1 MEWLEG
7 LEEEGLAHPRA
18 LEERPEVYPHLMDVW
33 RAFFDASNARSIGFG
48 GVGGIPPSEI
58 EAEIR
63 RFRIEAWEDQEDFRF
78 LIRALDNEYLAY
90 QAEKSPPTKS

>member
-7 LEEEGLAHPRA
+7 LEDEGLAHPRA
-18 LEERPEVYPHLMDVW
+18 LQERPDLFPHLDMVW
-33 RAFFDASNARSIGFG
+33 QAFFDASNARQIGFG

-63 RFRIEAWEDQEDFRF
+63 RFRIEDWSEAEDFRF
-78 LIRALDNEYLAY
+78 LLRFLDNEYLSY
-90 QAEKSPPTKS
+90 QAEKAPKT